1 MAKQKSGKSTRN
13 PARVK
18 AQLFRTFRN
27 KQKQRERH
35 MELCPKDTDSIA
47 RAKRWVEP
55 PKV

>member
-35 MELCPKDTDSIA
+35 MERYPKDTESIA
-47 RAKRWVEP
+47 RAKRWV
-55 PKV
+55 